1 MNSKTKRGNHKMM
14 LNLYR
19 KKPVSIYMHEGCG
32 RINIKFC
39 NVQMKLKMCQF
50 KLFNNYLIN
59 KSRQITPKTPQVEL
73 LLVQNNLTVTVS
85 LKDFLQLMHG
95 VNSVIN
101 KNHNL
106 KN

>member
-1 MNSKTKRGNHKMM
+1 MNSKTKKGNHKMM

-32 RINIKFC
+32 RINIQFC

-59 KSRQITPKTPQVEL
+59 KSREITPQTPQVKL
-73 LLVQNNLTVTVS
+73 LLVKNNLTVTVS

-101 KNHNL
+101 NNNNL

>member
-1 MNSKTKRGNHKMM
+1 MNLKTKKGNHKMM

-19 KKPVSIYMHEGCG
+19 KKPISIYMHEGCG

-59 KSRQITPKTPQVEL
+59 KSREITPETPKVKL

-101 KNHNL
+101 KNNNL

>member
-1 MNSKTKRGNHKMM
+1 MM
-14 LNLYR
+14 LNLYK
-19 KKPVSIYMHEGCG
+19 KKPISIYMHEGCG

-39 NVQMKLKMCQF
+39 NIQMKLKMYQF

-59 KSRQITPKTPQVEL
+59 KSKEITPKTPQVQL
-73 LLVQNNLTVTVS
+73 LLVKNNLTVTVS

-95 VNSVIN
+95 VNSVVN